1 MYFINNVD
9 EFKVRDTELNPI
21 LKNTLFE
28 MMSKEAEKRIEL
40 REAKK
45 RLSLQ
50 KFITSES
57 NIVLTESRIEEQSRN
72 P

>member
-1 MYFINNVD
+1 MNNVD

-28 MMSKEAEKRIEL
+28 MMSKDSDKRIEL
-40 REAKK
+40 IEAKK

-50 KFITSES
+50 KFITSEP
-57 NIVLTESRIEEQSRN
+57 NIVLTESRIEEQTRN